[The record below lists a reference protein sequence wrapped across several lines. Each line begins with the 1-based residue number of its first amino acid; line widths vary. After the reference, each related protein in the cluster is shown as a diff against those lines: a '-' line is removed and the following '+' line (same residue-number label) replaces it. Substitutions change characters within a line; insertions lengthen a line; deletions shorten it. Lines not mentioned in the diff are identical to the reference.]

1 MKGDPLW
8 RKKQR
13 KEIGNLFHIKSAGQ
27 KQRASIT
34 QVVFVAKSSEVVSM
48 HGVQKSLFWKLLSQ
62 VFQGPWQKHLAQ
74 GRIQMKQ
81 WSNVWVVPASSLR
94 NKPQSICQSRE
105 DIIPNTTILQYRQFS
120 LKGFYKCISLTWE
133 LQQKIIILFCLII
146 YIKNVQMWLF
156 RDFCQIVLGTRSS
169 FT

>member
-1 MKGDPLW
+1 MKDDTLW
-8 RKKQR
+8 RKKER

-27 KQRASIT
+27 KQRASVT
-34 QVVFVAKSSEVVSM
+34 QVVFVPKSSMMVSM
-48 HGVQKSLFWKLLSQ
+48 HGVQKSLFWKLFSQ

-74 GRIQMKQ
+74 GSSQMKQ

-94 NKPQSICQSRE
+94 NKPQAISQSRE
-105 DIIPNTTILQYRQFS
+105 DIIPNTVLQYRQFS
-120 LKGFYKCISLTWE
+120 LKGFYKYISLTWE

-146 YIKNVQMWLF
+146 YIKSVQMWLS
-156 RDFCQIVLGTRSS
+156 RDFCQIFLGTRSS